1 MSQADKFFQFP
12 ISALQLGKPLE
23 EVTSEDAMSRLQ
35 EILAY
40 STVEAGVKFLQSKDS
55 EAVEAVLDRSS
66 VRCPHRKLTAH
77 EKHVILGMYV
87 CNFTISGG
95 GYVQK
100 ETYLEESNS
109 IRQLVGGGKQLRL
122 RTDIFWQYR
131 RTIEEGTKD
140 IEWRDFATL
149 CAVNA
154 GIGAHH
160 SSQLSFDYIGCMSIG
175 YSSLANA
182 TSAGRRDLIP
192 LRHKTRYTVRSL
204 SHRGW
209 FVYLSPNGRHN
220 FYSNSLNESELA
232 NYMIKKVTDKSKV
245 PKSALNAVVK
255 EQIEQAKSEE
265 KTRSDIIKKLESI

>member
-1 MSQADKFFQFP
+1 MSKDDKFFQFP

-23 EVTSEDAMSRLQ
+23 EVTSEDAMSRLK

-40 STVEAGVKFLQSKDS
+40 SVVEAGIKFLKSKDS
-55 EAVEAVLDRSS
+55 AAVEAVLDRSS
-66 VRCPHRKLTAH
+66 VRFPYRKLTVH
-77 EKHVILGMYV
+77 EKHVILGMDV
-87 CNFTISGG
+87 CNVTISG

-122 RTDIFWQYR
+122 RTDIFWQYH

-204 SHRGW
+204 SRRGW

-232 NYMIKKVTDKSKV
+232 KYMITKVTDKSRV

-255 EQIEQAKSEE
+255 EQIQQAKSGE
-265 KTRSDIIKKLESI
+265 KTRSDIIKKLETI